1 MIRIQEAKHV
11 AERWM
16 YFTIK
21 NRTRTFFF
29 IFENN
34 NCGAFKIQLH
44 NRYIFVYR
52 IGMSTV
58 RGGFRGAQG
67 GGGGQ
72 APHFS

>member
-1 MIRIQEAKHV
+1 MDVFYHKESNKD
-11 AERWM
+11 
-16 YFTIK
+16 
-21 NRTRTFFF
+21 FFF

-58 RGGFRGAQG
+58 RGGFRGGTG
-67 GGGGQ
+67 GGGAGS
-72 APHFS
+72 PFFLKKIG